1 MSEHQANPADTA
13 RITADVAEG
22 ATGQGSSLP
31 GGPVKRAPP
40 DLQLTAP
47 EDGMGSWLLSYVDL
61 FTLLVVMFVV
71 MLSFSSPVQQS
82 LASAATAAD
91 RDRLLS
97 RFQQQLTGLIQG
109 GQLSMSST
117 AAGIALQLE
126 EEILFDSA
134 TADLLTQGK
143 QVLQQL
149 IPALKQTG
157 QAIAVEGHT
166 DNRPIATPRFPSNWE
181 LSGARAAQ
189 VARYLIQQG
198 IAPERV
204 SATGYADTRPVA
216 DNGTAEG
223 RARNRRVTLL
233 VKPLDK
239 TDAAVRH

>member
-1 MSEHQANPADTA
+1 MSEHQANPADAA

-22 ATGQGSSLP
+22 ATDQGSS
-31 GGPVKRAPP
+31 GPVKRPPP
-40 DLQLTAP
+40 DLQLAAP

-71 MLSFSSPVQQS
+71 MLSFSSPVQQTP
-82 LASAATAAD
+82 ASAATAAD
-91 RDRLLS
+91 RERLLD

-126 EEILFDSA
+126 EEILFNSA

-239 TDAAVRH
+239 KDAAVRH